1 MEISVIHLIDDV
13 VVDDNN
19 NNNCETHQISTD
31 LQIEDTDES
40 TSGRHS
46 RRPNLSP
53 LEIPARAVGHDVAS
67 TIRTDNP
74 TLPSPFSVRAGLPP
88 RPCSAGFR
96 SSMRNMLPQRNQSTK
111 STSEDGEKAVL
122 IFSGMPK
129 SEFPSEKPCTSRSFS
144 LKHVFSSP
152 STKRACSLPVTPLAN
167 SDSKP
172 EPDRNV
178 TVIIDHQNTSNQDA
192 LLPMKRS
199 FSVPVKLKN
208 PSLKRLGSTGGVIR
222 VVPVTPHVEEYISS
236 ENDAAV
242 SDNENEEASEDI
254 PEEEA
259 VCRICLVELSEGGD
273 ALKLECSCKGELALA
288 HKECAVKWFT
298 IKGNKICDVCQQ
310 DVKNLPVTLLRV
322 QSRPMQRRSSTIQEQ
337 AEATSYRVWQDIP
350 ILVILSM
357 LAYFCFLEQLLVSDL
372 GPRAL
377 AVSLPSSCVL
387 GVLSSIIASTMVS
400 KGYIWAY
407 ASFQFSIVVLFAHIF
422 YTLLKVNALL
432 SILLSSFTG
441 FGIAISTNALIV
453 EYLRWRASS
462 GRLSSQHPVNRSRHP
477 QQHHRNHHHR
487 HVHQTRQHS
496 VHVVEL
502 SMDPVHQF
510 GHESRVQHT

>member
-1 MEISVIHLIDDV
+1 MEISVILDDV
-13 VVDDNN
+13 GIDEH
-19 NNNCETHQISTD
+19 CHTHQSSTNF
-31 LQIEDTDES
+31 QIEETDES
-40 TSGRHS
+40 TTGRHS

-53 LEIPARAVGHDVAS
+53 LEIPVRTVDNVS
-67 TIRTDNP
+67 NTIRTDNP
-74 TLPSPFSVRAGLPP
+74 TLPSPCSVRAGLPP

-96 SSMRNMLPQRNQSTK
+96 SSMRHMLPQRNSSTK
-111 STSEDGEKAVL
+111 TLSEDGEKAVL
-122 IFSGMPK
+122 IFSGTPK
-129 SEFPSEKPCTSRSFS
+129 SELPSDKPSTSRSFS

-167 SDSKP
+167 PGSKP
-172 EPDRNV
+172 ELERNV
-178 TVIIDHQNTSNQDA
+178 TVVIDHQNASNQDE
-192 LLPMKRS
+192 LMPMKRS

-208 PSLKRLGSTGGVIR
+208 PSLKRLGSTGCVIR
-222 VVPVTPHVEEYISS
+222 VVPVTPHVQVDISS
-236 ENDAAV
+236 ENDATI
-242 SDNENEEASEDI
+242 SENENEEAGEDI

-259 VCRICLVELSEGGD
+259 VCRICFVELSEGGD

-298 IKGNKICDVCQQ
+298 IKGNKICDVCQR

-322 QSRPMQRRSSTIQEQ
+322 QSRPMQRRRTTIPEQ
-337 AEATSYRVWQDIP
+337 TEATSYRVWQDIP

-387 GVLSSIIASTMVS
+387 GLLSSVIASTMVS
-400 KGYIWAY
+400 KGYMWAY
-407 ASFQFSIVVLFAHIF
+407 ASFQFSIVVLFAHVF
-422 YTLLKVNALL
+422 YTLLKVNPLL

-453 EYLRWRASS
+453 EYVRWRTSS
-462 GRLSSQHPVNRSRHP
+462 VRLSSQHPANRSRHP
-477 QQHHRNHHHR
+477 RQHHRNYHHR
-487 HVHQTRQHS
+487 HVQQTHQQS

-502 SMDPVHQF
+502 SMDPIDHV
-510 GHESRVQHT
+510 GHEASRTAHVNVPL